1 MQLLQTT
8 DAGTLLLIGIVL
20 VALCLVIPLLL
31 FGLRIIGS
39 SLFNVVGL
47 VITILSGGPRVWCG
61 CLVLLLACALCA
73 GVALLYSTCNAN
85 PSSMN
90 FCLLFTGGA

>member
-1 MQLLQTT
+1 MPLLQTT
-8 DAGTLLLIGIVL
+8 DAGTLLLIGVVL
-20 VALCLVIPLLL
+20 VALCLIIPLLL
-31 FGLRIIGS
+31 FGLRIVGA
-39 SLFNVVGL
+39 SLFNIIGL
-47 VITILSGGPRVWCG
+47 FMTILGGGPRIWCG

-73 GVALLYSTCNAN
+73 GGLLLYSTCSAN